1 MISEL
6 HLPVQTLRTEEI
18 ARLRQTLLWE
28 KEMVAA
34 RYQEKVRA
42 AREIHEEGTED
53 LEELAAMDVD
63 RDLLLAL
70 SETDREHVAEIE
82 EALRRMDEGTYGICE
97 YTGEPMPLE
106 RLRQV
111 PWARYCAEHQK
122 QYEEGLLFVM

>member
-18 ARLRQTLLWE
+18 ERLRQTLLWE
-28 KEMVAA
+28 KEMAS
-34 RYQEKVRA
+34 RRQEEVRA
-42 AREIHEEGTED
+42 AREAHGEGT
-53 LEELAAMDVD
+53 EELAAMEVD
-63 RDLLLAL
+63 RDLLLTL
-70 SETDREHVAEIE
+70 SEADREHVEEIE

-97 YTGEPMPLE
+97 YTGEPISVE
-106 RLRQV
+106 RLQQV